1 MYNYLIKNI
10 ADGEAQ
16 AILQQNL
23 ANIESF
29 SKIQD
34 SQTEGYKKLKNS
46 LGLNNSDLVNL
57 IKAKLIKNYEGSDI
71 VLNVKTPEA

>member
-1 MYNYLIKNI
+1 M
-10 ADGEAQ
+10 
-16 AILQQNL
+16 

-46 LGLNNSDLVNL
+46 LSLSNSDLVNV
-57 IKAKLIKNYEGSDI
+57 IKAKLIKNYEGSDM
-71 VLNVKTPEA
+71 VLNLKTPEA

>member
-1 MYNYLIKNI
+1 LYNYLIKNI